1 MELLPLRST
10 FPSLVYFYQQ
20 TKSRYEDLLHHMNQS
35 HYLKSS
41 ALLNSEEVS
50 QLASKLRQCEVQ
62 YEEMSDY
69 LNLHLLDKL
78 SSAKI
83 DNKTYCHTLVNM
95 EQQLQ

>member
-1 MELLPLRST
+1 M
-10 FPSLVYFYQQ
+10 
-20 TKSRYEDLLHHMNQS
+20 YEDLLHHMNQTQYS
-35 HYLKSS
+35 KSN

-50 QLASKLRQCEVQ
+50 QLASKLREWEMQ

-83 DNKTYCHTLVNM
+83 DNKTYCQALVSM